1 MHLNYFK
8 DWTNETFMLFHVKPT
23 LRRDNSYIKIHG
35 LACFVLS
42 KYSPWWSST
51 LVFIF
56 GTCVVRK
63 IIKWFDTCGEI
74 WKLDWNICSL
84 LPL

>member
-1 MHLNYFK
+1 
-8 DWTNETFMLFHVKPT
+8 
-23 LRRDNSYIKIHG
+23 